1 MEYFWL
7 LLFIVFLAGILFLY
21 SKKGIKYSIGFTYIV
36 SIIVSARLFYEYQ
49 GTASILNC
57 LVFSAQMFTFG
68 VNGKELVEIIYE
80 ISSKISYF
88 YIICVWAVYLVS
100 PALTVSAVLS
110 FIKKGLDRLTLK
122 MIFKKDIYIISEKNE
137 NSLLLASDI
146 IKTKKNSVVIF
157 AGTDS
162 EDISSHKICVNK
174 SELEILK
181 LLNKNNSVHI
191 CFNDTDSGILLDKVK
206 NFLQEGIAKK
216 VKIYVFSDNEIVFE
230 VVDGINKTL
239 ENLYIKIISV
249 NAILMKSIL
258 WDYPLYKN
266 MNKNDELNVS
276 VFGVGEFGGYFAK
289 NTLWCGVLPSCRLKL
304 NLIDR
309 DNYEEIIG
317 RVSDNIPKEFFDIEV
332 FSENIHA
339 SDLNEKLEKTRVV
352 NSDYILVAMG
362 NDDLNIKVSRK
373 LRLYFSRN
381 GRNPFILTVLKNQSK
396 FTVMKDVL
404 KCEGIEVTG
413 GVNNIYGYKYIFE
426 DRFFNKAYK
435 TYDFICKN
443 YNEVATVDGFYKQ
456 SQIDILSS
464 YASAIHNK
472 YKVFALTGKENPT
485 AREINSKLVE
495 NHSSLVEAEHQRWV
509 NFEVLKGYI
518 GVPQDKLYDFLINNN
533 TSRKRHRNDE
543 LKIHACITDVD
554 GVKRLDNMLYEH
566 FGKKPNLI
574 KNDKDIIDNLYY
586 LYGE

>member
-7 LLFIVFLAGILFLY
+7 LLFIIFLAGILFLY

-49 GTASILNC
+49 GMASILNS
-57 LVFSAQMFTFG
+57 LVFSAQLFTFG
-68 VNGKELVEIIYE
+68 VNGKELVEIIYN
-80 ISSKISYF
+80 ISDRISYF

-100 PALTVSAVLS
+100 PALSVGAVLS
-110 FIKKGLDRLTLK
+110 FIKKGLDRLSLKTL
-122 MIFKKDIYIISEKNE
+122 FKKDVYIISEQNE
-137 NSLLLASDI
+137 NSLILAYDI
-146 IKTKKNSVVIF
+146 IKVKKNSVVVF
-157 AGTDS
+157 STSDG
-162 EDISSHKICVNK
+162 EDVSSRILCVNK
-174 SELEILK
+174 DVLHIVK
-181 LLNKNNSVHI
+181 LLNKTNNVHI
-191 CFNDTDSGILLDKVK
+191 CFNDTDSGILLDKLK
-206 NFLQEGIAKK
+206 NFLAVSCFKK
-216 VKIYVFSDNEIVFE
+216 PEIYVFSDNEIVFE

-249 NAILMKSIL
+249 NAILMKNIL

-266 MNKNDELNVS
+266 KVNDDELNVS
-276 VFGVGEFGGYFAK
+276 VFGVGAFGGYFAK
-289 NTLWCGVLPSCRLKL
+289 NSLWCGVLPSCKLKL
-304 NLIDR
+304 NLIDK
-309 DNYEEIIG
+309 DSKEDILG
-317 RVSDNIPKEFFDIEV
+317 RVSDNIPKEYFDIEV
-332 FSENIHA
+332 FSYNVHA
-339 SDLNEKLEKTRVV
+339 SDVSESIENTRVE

-373 LRLYFSRN
+373 LRLYFAR
-381 GRNPFILTVLKNQSK
+381 RKKNPFILTVLKNQSK
-396 FTVMKDVL
+396 FSVMKDVL
-404 KCEGIEVTG
+404 KNENIEVTG
-413 GVNNIYGYKYIFE
+413 GALNLYGYKYIFE
-426 DRFFNKAYK
+426 DRFFDRAFKV
-435 TYDFICKN
+435 YDFVLKN
-443 YNEVATVDGFYKQ
+443 YNEVTTKESFYKQ
-456 SQIDILSS
+456 SQLDILSS

-554 GVKRLDNMLYEH
+554 GVEKLDNMLYEH

>member
-7 LLFIVFLAGILFLY
+7 VLFIFFLVGVLFLY

-68 VNGKELVEIIYE
+68 VNGKELVEIIYT
-80 ISSKISYF
+80 ISEKISYF

-100 PALTVSAVLS
+100 PVLMVSVVLS
-110 FIKKGLDRLTLK
+110 FIKKGLDRLSLKTLS
-122 MIFKKDIYIISEKNE
+122 KKDIYIISEKNE
-137 NSLLLASDI
+137 NSLILASDI
-146 IKTKKNSVVIF
+146 IKSRENSVVIF
-157 AGTDS
+157 SKTDS
-162 EDISSHKICVNK
+162 EDISSRQLCVGK
-174 SELEILK
+174 SEFEILK
-181 LLNKNNSVHI
+181 LLNKNNNVHI
-191 CFNDTDSGILLDKVK
+191 CFNDTDSGILLDKLK
-206 NFLQEGIAKK
+206 SFILGDITKK
-216 VKIYVFSDNEIVFE
+216 VEICVFTDNEIVFE

-249 NAILMKSIL
+249 NAILMKNIL
-258 WDYPLYKN
+258 WDYPLYKS
-266 MNKNDELNVS
+266 MNKKEELNVS

-289 NTLWCGVLPSCRLKL
+289 NTLWCGVLPFCKLKL
-304 NLIDR
+304 NLIDK
-309 DNYEEIIG
+309 DSEEDIFG
-317 RVSDNIPKEFFDIEV
+317 RVSDNIPKEYFDIEV

-373 LRLYFSRN
+373 LRLYFGRN

-396 FTVMKDVL
+396 FSVMKDVL
-404 KCEGIEVTG
+404 KNEGIEVTG
-413 GVNNIYGYKYIFE
+413 GALNIYGYKYIFE
-426 DRFFNKAYK
+426 DRFFDKAYK
-435 TYDFICKN
+435 IYDFICKN
-443 YNEVATVDGFYKQ
+443 YNEVATIEGFYKQ
-456 SQIDILSS
+456 SQLDILSS

-485 AREINSKLVE
+485 AEEINDKLTH
-495 NHSSLVEAEHQRWV
+495 NRSSLVETEHQRWV
-509 NFEVLKGYI
+509 NFEVLKGYV
-518 GVPQDKLYDFLINNN
+518 GVPQDKLYDFLINNS
-533 TSRKRHRNDE
+533 TSKKRHRNDE
-543 LKIHACITDVD
+543 LKIHACITDVA
-554 GVKRLDNMLYEH
+554 GVKKLDQMLEEN
-566 FGKKPNLI
+566 FNKKPNLI
-574 KNDKDIIDNLYY
+574 KNDEDIIDNLAD